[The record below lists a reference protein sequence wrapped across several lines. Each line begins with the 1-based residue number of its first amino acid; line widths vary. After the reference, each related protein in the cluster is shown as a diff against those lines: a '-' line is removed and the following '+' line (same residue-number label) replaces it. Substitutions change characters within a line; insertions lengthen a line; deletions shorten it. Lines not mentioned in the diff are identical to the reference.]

1 MSCSCIAFIHVSSLI
16 LVDLFTDQQNE
27 QGDIDICQNSVNE
40 ESVALDSDNQPEGD
54 INLDEINL
62 DTTSQDDGSL
72 DSAIT
77 DNISRTLE
85 DGQDDISQDGANR
98 ENGSQLSQLIGNQ
111 RRVPDNESN

>member
-1 MSCSCIAFIHVSSLI
+1 M
-16 LVDLFTDQQNE
+16 VDLFTDQQNE
-27 QGDIDICQNSVNE
+27 QGDICQNSVNE
-40 ESVALDSDNQPEGD
+40 ESVALDFDNQPEGD

-62 DTTSQDDGSL
+62 DTTSQDDGSP

-77 DNISRTLE
+77 DNISRTGRLE
-85 DGQDDISQDGANR
+85 DGQDDISQDGASR